1 MSGCRRPVGTRLIF
15 SRERGHAREVARIL
29 RSGHYLT
36 NIRQA
41 RVYMLLHSGY
51 RALWPVIFFLP
62 SLFLGSAY
70 LGEWVLH
77 RRSRVIRLPS
87 VRSSHGTTFSAA
99 ILLIIA
105 AGSMLAIAPLALA
118 DPVLEADAACRVTTQ
133 EQARSLADTL
143 FEQGAY
149 QRAGKC
155 YEAGGE
161 YALANRAFMKA
172 VEPQSALTARQLSAQ
187 RDQART
193 MLRKVQLAFRAEH

>member
-1 MSGCRRPVGTRLIF
+1 
-15 SRERGHAREVARIL
+15 
-29 RSGHYLT
+29 
-36 NIRQA
+36 
-41 RVYMLLHSGY
+41 MLLHTGY

-62 SLFLGSAY
+62 WLFLGSAY

-77 RRSRVIRLPS
+77 RRSRLIRLPS
-87 VRSSHGTTFSAA
+87 VRSSHRTTFSAA

-105 AGSMLAIAPLALA
+105 LGSWLTIASLALA
-118 DPVLEADAACRVTTQ
+118 DPLLEGDVACSVTTQ
-133 EQARSLADTL
+133 EQARNLADTL

-155 YEAGGE
+155 YEAAAE

-172 VEPQSALTARQLSAQ
+172 VKPQSALTARQLSAQ

-193 MLRKVQLAFRAEH
+193 MLRKTQLAFRAAH